1 MNTRWQVGTTEDG
14 TGAKVYYRESHTIA
28 GSHREEVDHCGAT
41 GHPDVM
47 AAAESGVAQE
57 ILAAV
62 IARAIGMSA
71 GEAVA
76 ADEGRLRKLILA
88 ALAEVGANVPGYA
101 WSEAPDDPGTRRRHL
116 AEAAIVLARTPEGGW
131 PETRQAEASLSQVG
145 AYTGEG
151 GAWQAD
157 ATPEQAR
164 RAVALAKQR
173 HEAERRVRM
182 RQAAIDAATA

>member
-1 MNTRWQVGTTEDG
+1 MTTTRWQIGTSEDG

-47 AAAESGVAQE
+47 AAAKAGVAQE
-57 ILAAV
+57 VLAAV
-62 IARAIGMSA
+62 IARAIGTSKD
-71 GEAVA
+71 EAIA
-76 ADEGRLRKLILA
+76 ADEGRFRKLVLA
-88 ALAEVGANVPGYA
+88 ALAEVGAK
-101 WSEAPDDPGTRRRHL
+101 TRRRDL

-131 PETRQAEASLSQVG
+131 PETRQAEAELTQIG

-173 HEAERRVRM
+173 HEAERRTRM
-182 RQAAIDAATA
+182 RQATIDAATA